1 MLLPEEEPEGGGFSI
16 FIHASRVNLSE
27 SNLRSLEEGI
37 STNVD
42 VPLKSKVEEYVTVWE
57 KEEMGISIANATNL
71 SNNLIFF
78 ISFDSKTN
86 F

>member
-42 VPLKSKVEEYVTVWE
+42 VPLKSKVEEYVAV
-57 KEEMGISIANATNL
+57 
-71 SNNLIFF
+71 
-78 ISFDSKTN
+78 
-86 F
+86 